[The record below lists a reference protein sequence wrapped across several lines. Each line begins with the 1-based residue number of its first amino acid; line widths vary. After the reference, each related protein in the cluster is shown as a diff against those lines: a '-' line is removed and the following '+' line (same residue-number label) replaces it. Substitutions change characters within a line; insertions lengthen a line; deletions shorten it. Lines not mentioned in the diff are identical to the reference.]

1 MSDFS
6 KVIAGTIR
14 WGSWGAKRSSTK
26 MADVMASCIELGVTT
41 FDLADIYGNYTT
53 EREFGDALI
62 FSGISRDKI
71 QLIGKSGIIKPC
83 AEKPGFTISHYN
95 TSKRYILESV
105 DQSLENLNTDYLDM
119 YMIHRGSPM
128 LNFGEIAEAF
138 QILYES
144 GKVKSF
150 GVSDFNHTQI
160 QAMNK
165 HFPVKGAQMEV
176 SMLRHQEMY
185 NGVLDVCM
193 EHQVIPMSW
202 APIAGDVIFTK
213 TKTGKRRYS
222 KLEALA
228 EKYEW
233 TVTEMA
239 IIFLLHHP
247 AGIRPIVSAPKI
259 NKIKEFTDLLDVK
272 ISNEQWFDILR
283 TVRGEEVY

>member
-1 MSDFS
+1 MNNFS

-14 WGSWGAKRSSTK
+14 WGSWGGKLSSTK
-26 MADVMASCIELGVTT
+26 MAELMNACLEIGVTT
-41 FDLADIYGNYTT
+41 FDLADVYGNYTT

-62 FSGISRDKI
+62 LSGIQRDKI

-95 TSKRYILESV
+95 TSRRHIIESV
-105 DQSLENLNTDYLDM
+105 DQSLENLNTNYLDM

-128 LNFGEIAEAF
+128 LSYEEIGEAF
-138 QILYES
+138 QILFDS

-160 QAMNK
+160 QAMNRY
-165 HFPVKGAQMEV
+165 FPIKGAQMEF
-176 SMLRHQEMY
+176 SMLRHVEMY

-193 EHQVIPMSW
+193 EHKITPISW
-202 APIAGDVIFTK
+202 APIAGDVIFTQ
-213 TKTGKRRYS
+213 TKTGKRRFA

-233 TVTEMA
+233 SVTEMA
-239 IIFLLHHP
+239 LIFLLHHP
-247 AGIRPIVSAPKI
+247 AKIHPIISAPKL
-259 NKIKEFTDLLDVK
+259 NKIKEFTDVLDIK
-272 ISNEQWFDILR
+272 ITNEQWFDILR
-283 TVRGEEVY
+283 TVRGEEVF